1 MSQYQPGRLALI
13 ISAMDKENQKFVGMC
28 VELITF
34 CPHNKQIVVGG
45 QHICSIQGD
54 AWLVLGSNGKYYLKL
69 QRNLMPIDDPTQ
81 FSDDAYGQ
89 AIQDMNKKKGKKD
102 D

>member
-1 MSQYQPGRLALI
+1 MTNYQPGRLALI
-13 ISAMDKENQKFVGMC
+13 ISAANSEGMKFVGMS
-28 VELITF
+28 VQLITF

-45 QHICSIQGD
+45 QHICSAQGD
-54 AWLVLGSNGKYYLKL
+54 AWLVLASNGKYYLKL
-69 QRNLMPIDDPTQ
+69 QCNLMPIDDPTQ